1 MLSARLF
8 GGRSVMSAPSI
19 QMRPSSGLSNP
30 PSILSRVVL
39 PQPEGPSRAKN
50 SPSATLNE
58 TPVNGDRRVVAAGD
72 LVNFQQRLAHRFGFL
87 F

>member
-39 PQPEGPSRAKN
+39 PQPEGPSRAKKL
-50 SPSATLNE
+50 PVGDAQRD
-58 TPVNGDRRVVAAGD
+58 PVNGDRRAVAAGD